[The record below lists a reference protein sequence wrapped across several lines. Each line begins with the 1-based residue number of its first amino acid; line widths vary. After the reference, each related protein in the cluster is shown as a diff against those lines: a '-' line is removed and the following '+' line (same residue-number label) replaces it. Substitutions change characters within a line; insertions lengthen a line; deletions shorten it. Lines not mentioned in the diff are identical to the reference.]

1 MVSLYKIEKDKYGLY
16 YVSYGKKHRIKTL
29 EKHNKEIQEEI
40 DKLLAISCK
49 DDMKDIH
56 IEILKDMLYNYK
68 IVTINDNQYIQWG

>member
-29 EKHNKEIQEEI
+29 EKHNEKIQEDI
-40 DKLLAISCK
+40 DKLLYLACRDGMAYSY
-49 DDMKDIH
+49 MKRL
-56 IEILKDMLYNYK
+56 EDMLYNYK